1 MSYGETKST
10 RGHVAYVTVTKEHE
24 RTHAISSAAYVIFSL
39 NDCNH
44 IFDADIFLKVLGM
57 DSDALASV
65 CCVWWGSSR
74 RSWSEGLCTNTTVIW
89 VVGLA
94 AVD

>member
-1 MSYGETKST
+1 MNFNA
-10 RGHVAYVTVTKEHE
+10 AYVTITKEHE
-24 RTHAISSAAYVIFSL
+24 RTHATFSAAYVILSL

-44 IFDADIFLKVLGM
+44 IFDAHMFLKFLGM
-57 DSDALASV
+57 DSDVLASG
-65 CCVWWGSSR
+65 CCGWWGSSR
-74 RSWSEGLCTNTTVIW
+74 RSWSEGLCTNTTVTW